1 MTAEADPWDYRRAS
15 RPAASATCPLPWRIG
30 VAPCGDHARRVTKR
44 QERRAEPQIRTR
56 GRRSVATAI
65 VAAALAATAATADAA
80 PAEAAVPA
88 VAQTR
93 SNLMYRSLTVT
104 ATGVQ
109 LRRTLAVQRSSVSTR
124 TAELTTA
131 TSAYDAAGKQV
142 TTATAA
148 DTAAK
153 ARVTAARQ
161 AVTTAKK
168 KLKSVKPRT
177 RPAVTRARAAVT
189 AAEKKLTLRRS
200 QARDAATGLTT
211 AKASAAA
218 ATTSLN
224 IANAALR
231 SASAAVVATQQRI
244 AALKTP
250 ADLAARAAAVS
261 RNVVTA
267 VRPGFTTADTTL
279 VYGTTVHRTV
289 AYAYRR
295 MVDDAKK
302 AGIPIS
308 GGGFRTK
315 QRQIEL
321 RKINGCPDV
330 WTAPSS
336 SCRVPTAIP
345 GRSLHEIGMAVDITS
360 GGKTLTS
367 KSPAFK
373 WLKAHAHEYGLVNLP
388 SEPWHWSITGG

>member
-1 MTAEADPWDYRRAS
+1 
-15 RPAASATCPLPWRIG
+15 
-30 VAPCGDHARRVTKR
+30 V
-44 QERRAEPQIRTR
+44 
-56 GRRSVATAI
+56 
-65 VAAALAATAATADAA
+65 AA

-88 VAQTR
+88 AAQTW
-93 SNLMYRSLTVT
+93 SSLMYRSLTVT

-109 LRRTLAVQRSSVSTR
+109 LRQTLATQRTTVTTR
-124 TAELTTA
+124 TAEVTKATA
-131 TSAYDAAGKQV
+131 ALAAAEKQV
-142 TTATAA
+142 TTATTA

-153 ARVTAARQ
+153 ARLTAARQ

-168 KLKSVKPRT
+168 NLTKVKPRNKA
-177 RPAVTRARAAVT
+177 AVTRARNAVT
-189 AAEKKLTLRRS
+189 TAQKTLTLRTS
-200 QARDAATGLTT
+200 QAGDVAMALTT
-211 AKASAAA
+211 AKAAAA
-218 ATTSLN
+218 AANTTVNS
-224 IANAALR
+224 ATDAVK
-231 SASAAVVATQQRI
+231 SASAAVVVTQQKI

-250 ADLAARAAAVS
+250 AEYAARAAAVS

-267 VRPGFTTADTTL
+267 VRPGFTTADTMI
-279 VYGTTVHRTV
+279 VYGTTVHRNV

-302 AGIPIS
+302 AGISIS

-345 GRSLHEIGMAVDITS
+345 GRSLHEIGMAVDVTS
-360 GGKTLTS
+360 GGRTLRS

-373 WLKAHAHEYGLVNLP
+373 WLRAHADEYGFVNLP

>member
-1 MTAEADPWDYRRAS
+1 M
-15 RPAASATCPLPWRIG
+15 AA
-30 VAPCGDHARRVTKR
+30 VAG
-44 QERRAEPQIRTR
+44 
-56 GRRSVATAI
+56 
-65 VAAALAATAATADAA
+65 ALAASGATVVAT

-93 SNLMYRSLTVT
+93 SSLMYRSLTVT

-109 LRRTLAVQRSSVSTR
+109 LRQTLAAQRTTVTTH
-124 TAELTTA
+124 TAEVTTA
-131 TSAYDAAGKQV
+131 TAALTAAEQQV
-142 TTATAA
+142 TTATTA

-161 AVTTAKK
+161 AVATAKK
-168 KLKSVKPRT
+168 NLTKVKPRT
-177 RPAVTRARAAVT
+177 KAAITRARNAVT
-189 AAEKKLTLRRS
+189 AAEKTLVLRTS
-200 QARDAATGLTT
+200 QAQDAATALT
-211 AKASAAA
+211 AAEASVAA

-224 IANAALR
+224 NAKNAVK
-231 SASAAVVATQQRI
+231 SASAAVVATREKI

-250 ADLAARAAAVS
+250 AELAAQAAGMS
-261 RNVVTA
+261 RTVVTA
-267 VRPGFTTADTTL
+267 VRTGFTPADTTV

-302 AGIPIS
+302 AGISIS
-308 GGGFRTK
+308 GGGYRTK

-360 GGKTLTS
+360 AGRTLTS

-373 WLKAHAHEYGLVNLP
+373 WLQVHADEYGFVNLP

>member
-1 MTAEADPWDYRRAS
+1 
-15 RPAASATCPLPWRIG
+15 
-30 VAPCGDHARRVTKR
+30 
-44 QERRAEPQIRTR
+44 
-56 GRRSVATAI
+56 
-65 VAAALAATAATADAA
+65 
-80 PAEAAVPA
+80 
-88 VAQTR
+88 VAQTW
-93 SNLMYRSLTVT
+93 SSLMYRSLTVT

-109 LRRTLAVQRSSVSTR
+109 LRRTLATERTTVTTR
-124 TAELTTA
+124 IAEATKATAAL
-131 TSAYDAAGKQV
+131 AAAQKQV
-142 TTATAA
+142 TTATTA

-168 KLKSVKPRT
+168 NLTKVKR
-177 RPAVTRARAAVT
+177 RHKAAVTRARNAVT
-189 AAEKKLTLRRS
+189 AAQKTLTLRIS
-200 QARDAATGLTT
+200 QARDVATALTT
-211 AKASAAA
+211 AKASAAV

-224 IANAALR
+224 SANNAAKA
-231 SASAAVVATQQRI
+231 ASAAVVVTQQKI

-250 ADLAARAAAVS
+250 AELAAQAAAVS

-267 VRPGFTTADTTL
+267 VRPGFTTADTMS
-279 VYGTTVHRTV
+279 VYGTTVHRNV
-289 AYAYRR
+289 AFAYRR

-302 AGIPIS
+302 AGISIS

-345 GRSLHEIGMAVDITS
+345 GRSLHEIGMAVDLTS
-360 GGKTLTS
+360 GGKTVTS
-367 KSPAFK
+367 TSPAFK
-373 WLKAHAHEYGLVNLP
+373 WLHAHADEYGFVNLP

>member
-1 MTAEADPWDYRRAS
+1 
-15 RPAASATCPLPWRIG
+15 
-30 VAPCGDHARRVTKR
+30 VV
-44 QERRAEPQIRTR
+44 
-56 GRRSVATAI
+56 
-65 VAAALAATAATADAA
+65 TAATEGAAPADAA
-80 PAEAAVPA
+80 VPT
-88 VAQTR
+88 VAQTW
-93 SNLMYRSLTVT
+93 SSLMYRSLTVT

-109 LRRTLAVQRSSVSTR
+109 LRRTLAAQRTTVTTR
-124 TAELTTA
+124 TAEVTKATAALAAAQKQVATA
-131 TSAYDAAGKQV
+131 T
-142 TTATAA
+142 TA

-168 KLKSVKPRT
+168 NLTKVKPRT
-177 RPAVTRARAAVT
+177 KAAATRARNAVT
-189 AAEKKLTLRRS
+189 AAEKTLILRTS
-200 QARDAATGLTT
+200 QARDVATALTT
-211 AKASAAA
+211 ATAAAAA

-224 IANAALR
+224 SANDAVR
-231 SASAAVVATQQRI
+231 SASAAVVVTQQKI
-244 AALKTP
+244 AALQTP
-250 ADLAARAAAVS
+250 AALAAQAAAVS

-267 VRPGFTTADTTL
+267 VRPGFTTADTTI

-289 AYAYRR
+289 AYAYQH
-295 MVDDAKK
+295 MVDDARK
-302 AGIPIS
+302 AGISIS

-330 WTAPSS
+330 WTAPAS

-360 GGKTLTS
+360 GGKTLTL

-373 WLKAHAHEYGLVNLP
+373 WLQVHADEYGFVNLP
-388 SEPWHWSITGG
+388 SEPWHWSITGS

>member
-1 MTAEADPWDYRRAS
+1 
-15 RPAASATCPLPWRIG
+15 
-30 VAPCGDHARRVTKR
+30 
-44 QERRAEPQIRTR
+44 
-56 GRRSVATAI
+56 
-65 VAAALAATAATADAA
+65 
-80 PAEAAVPA
+80 
-88 VAQTR
+88 
-93 SNLMYRSLTVT
+93 MYRSLTVT

-109 LRRTLAVQRSSVSTR
+109 LRRTLAVQRSSVKTS
-124 TAELTTA
+124 TAELTEATA
-131 TSAYDAAGKQV
+131 AYDAAQKQV
-142 TTATAA
+142 TTATTA

-161 AVTTAKK
+161 AVSTARK
-168 KLKSVKPRT
+168 KLKAVKPRT
-177 RPAVTRARAAVT
+177 RKAVTRARSAVT
-189 AAEKKLTLRRS
+189 AAEKILFLRNS
-200 QARDAATGLTT
+200 QARDAATDLTT
-211 AKASAAA
+211 AKATAEA

-224 IANAALR
+224 NADTALK
-231 SASAAVVATQQRI
+231 SASADVVATQQKI
-244 AALKTP
+244 AALETP
-250 ADLAARAAAVS
+250 AELTAQAAAVS

-267 VRPGFTTADTTL
+267 VRPSFTTADTTL

-289 AYAYRR
+289 AYSYRR

-330 WTAPSS
+330 WTSPAS

-360 GGKTLTS
+360 GGKSLTS

-373 WLKAHAHEYGLVNLP
+373 WLKVHAGKYGFVNLP

>member
-1 MTAEADPWDYRRAS
+1 
-15 RPAASATCPLPWRIG
+15 
-30 VAPCGDHARRVTKR
+30 
-44 QERRAEPQIRTR
+44 
-56 GRRSVATAI
+56 
-65 VAAALAATAATADAA
+65 
-80 PAEAAVPA
+80 
-88 VAQTR
+88 
-93 SNLMYRSLTVT
+93 MYRSLTVT

-109 LRRTLAVQRSSVSTR
+109 LRRTLATQRTTVTTR
-124 TAELTTA
+124 AAEVRRATAALAAAKQQVATA
-131 TSAYDAAGKQV
+131 T
-142 TTATAA
+142 TA

-168 KLKSVKPRT
+168 NLTKVKPRT
-177 RPAVTRARAAVT
+177 KAAVIRAGNAVT
-189 AAEKKLTLRRS
+189 AAEKTLTLRTS
-200 QARDAATGLTT
+200 QARDAATALTT
-211 AKASAAA
+211 AKAAAAA
-218 ATTSLN
+218 ATTSLTS
-224 IANAALR
+224 ANNAVKL
-231 SASAAVVATQQRI
+231 ASAAVVVTQQKI

-250 ADLAARAAAVS
+250 AELAAQAAAVS
-261 RNVVTA
+261 RTVVSA
-267 VRPGFTTADTTL
+267 VRPGFTTADTTV

-302 AGIPIS
+302 AGISIS
-308 GGGFRTK
+308 GGGFRTT

-373 WLKAHAHEYGLVNLP
+373 WLQTHADEYGFVNLP